1 MRAAVMKVIMT
12 LRLTVKILVTNA
24 ESASLNIF
32 LSMNPKNVVA
42 RWLTSGFNVTCAR
55 SGFILYVCL
64 KMLILRMTLFVKTVI
79 RVLMLQLCKFRNCKF
94 SIPFVMY
101 SQLFVNDPLP
111 VISLA
116 CICNEVL
123 ATFFKVFST
132 FFC

>member
-12 LRLTVKILVTNA
+12 LRLAVKILVTNA

-55 SGFILYVCL
+55 SGSILYVCL
-64 KMLILRMTLFVKTVI
+64 EMLILRMTLFEKTVI
-79 RVLMLQLCKFRNCKF
+79 RVLMVQSCKF

-101 SQLFVNDPLP
+101 SQLFVNDPLL

-116 CICNEVL
+116 CICNQVL
-123 ATFFKVFST
+123 ATFFK
-132 FFC
+132 